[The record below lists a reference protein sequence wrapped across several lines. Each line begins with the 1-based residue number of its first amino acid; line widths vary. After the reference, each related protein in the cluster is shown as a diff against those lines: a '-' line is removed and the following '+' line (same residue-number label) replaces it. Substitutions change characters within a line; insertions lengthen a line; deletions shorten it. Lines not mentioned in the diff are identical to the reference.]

1 MGGAASAFGGLKSAA
16 DQKTAEV
23 NDYKRKLAIR
33 RVKWD
38 GQRALYGTRVA
49 EYETTLTENLLSA
62 SRAYADEQRRL
73 NDLFDQAYVQ
83 LQDAFDQLA
92 QGQKDFGSGKTS
104 ERLESRNLAKFGRNQ
119 ALMASNLIRARESY
133 QSNVEGIREK
143 LRATNRNA
151 YSKVQF
157 KPQPGFAP
165 VKPNTDMTAANMA
178 FLGGTASSVDYGFN
192 TYNQLKAQ
200 DVGDMGGFGVQP
212 KTSGMNFF
220 DQGFNYDLGSAA
232 PTGFFN
238 SAPLTSGTN
247 FGSAFSNSN
256 TYGSFFNP

>member
-1 MGGAASAFGGLKSAA
+1 MGGAASALGGLKSAA

-23 NDYKRKLAIR
+23 NNYKRQLAIR
-33 RVKWD
+33 RIKWD

-62 SRAYADEQRRL
+62 SRAYADEQSRL
-73 NDLFDQAYVQ
+73 NDLFDQASVQ
-83 LQDAFDQLA
+83 SQEAFAQLVES
-92 QGQKDFGSGKTS
+92 QKDFGSGKTS

-133 QSNVEGIREK
+133 QSNVESIRER

-178 FLGGTASSVDYGFN
+178 FLGGIASAAASGIGA
-192 TYNQLKAQ
+192 YNQLKAPE
-200 DVGDMGGFGVQP
+200 VGDMGGFGVQP
-212 KTSGMNFF
+212 KTSGTNFF
-220 DQGFNYDLGSAA
+220 DQDINYNPLGSLPSFTSITPSTSGFNYS
-232 PTGFFN
+232 
-238 SAPLTSGTN
+238 
-247 FGSAFSNSN
+247 SAFTNPN